1 VNINSPER
9 HLVVTWLCEHGLVKK
24 VLILTAGFGDGHN
37 TAARNVA
44 DALEMISDEV
54 KVEVLDIF
62 QSSLGLLNDIL
73 KKTYLGLTRFAP
85 GVWSGIY
92 SMLDS
97 SAALENNLL
106 AFGNFRDALQQ
117 ILEQA
122 QPDCVI
128 STYQVYA
135 QAIAEI
141 YRDHAERPFRF
152 ITVVTDSISVN
163 SSWFRAPSDYYCVP
177 NEATAQVLLQH
188 GVLPEKVR
196 TFGFP
201 VSPCFAEKRDALLE
215 APIGDGP
222 IKILYIINTGK
233 KKTGKAIER
242 LLKIPRVHLTI
253 ACGRD
258 AELKN
263 KLARRTEDHAER
275 VRLLGWTNQMPRLML
290 KHHLIVTK
298 AGGATVQECIAA
310 RCPMILNQVIPGQEE
325 GNAQLVHDLHAGV
338 VAEKGR
344 DVADWVN
351 KIFEQ
356 DAELWKQ
363 WRQNLLKVA
372 QPDASVRIAELAL
385 QECQRCEPARRLFVS
400 SAPAITTPPPP
411 RRLAAAS
418 KARMLLCDFH
428 IHTNYS
434 DGKMTAPE
442 VVDFYGKRGFDCICI
457 TDHLGDPRRLIG
469 KFGKLLKLTLGP
481 EQMDEYFD
489 VIERERRRAWRK
501 YNMLVMTGLEFNKD
515 GFTRKTSAHLLG
527 IDLKAPVDPALD
539 LPPTITEIH
548 AQGGLAVA
556 SHPHVMKSEWGKNTL
571 YLWENQETFAPLID
585 AWEIANRNNIFTP
598 VGLKRLAFVA
608 NSDFHKPKHI
618 YSWKTLLHS
627 EKDPEAIKECIR
639 KNDHVAITLYRDNLA
654 GENLAVRAEPQRVP
668 LEEPLALGSLSA

>member
-1 VNINSPER
+1 
-9 HLVVTWLCEHGLVKK
+9 VKK

-44 DALEMISDEV
+44 DALETISDEV
-54 KVEVLDIF
+54 KVEVLDVF
-62 QSSLGLLNDIL
+62 QSSLGLLNDVL

-97 SAALENNLL
+97 SARLESNLL
-106 AFGNFRDALQQ
+106 ASGSLRNSLQQ
-117 ILEQA
+117 ILDQS

-128 STYQVYA
+128 STYPVYA
-135 QAIAEI
+135 HAIAEI
-141 YRDHAERPFRF
+141 YRDHSERPFRLV
-152 ITVVTDSISVN
+152 TVVTDSLSVN
-163 SSWFRAPSDYYCVP
+163 SSWFRAPSDCYCVP
-177 NEATAQVLLQH
+177 NEATAQVLRKN
-188 GVLPEKVR
+188 GVLAEKVR
-196 TFGFP
+196 VFGFP
-201 VSPCFAEKRDALLE
+201 VSPYFAEKRDALIE
-215 APIGDGP
+215 APSEDGP
-222 IKILYIINTGK
+222 IKILYIINAGK
-233 KKTGKAIER
+233 KKTGKAVER
-242 LLKIPRVHLTI
+242 LLKMPRVHLTI
-253 ACGRD
+253 TCGRD
-258 AELKN
+258 AELKE
-263 KLARRTEDHAER
+263 KLTRRTEEYIDR

-290 KHHLIVTK
+290 SHHLIVAK
-298 AGGATVQECIAA
+298 AGWATVQECIAA

-325 GNAQLVHDLHAGV
+325 GNAQLVHDLNAGV

-344 DVADWVN
+344 DVADWVD
-351 KIFEQ
+351 KTFEN
-356 DAELWKQ
+356 DSELWKR
-363 WRQNLLKVA
+363 WRENLMKVA
-372 QPDASVRIAELAL
+372 QPDASIRIAELAL
-385 QECQRCEPARRLFVS
+385 NECQRGETPHGLFDS
-400 SAPAITTPPPP
+400 QTPAITTPPPP
-411 RRLAAAS
+411 RSLSGATD
-418 KARMLLCDFH
+418 ARMLLCDFH

-469 KFGKLLKLTLGP
+469 KLSKLLKLTLGP

-501 YNMLVMTGLEFNKD
+501 YNMIVMTGLEFNKD

-527 IDLKAPVDPALD
+527 IDLKAPVNPALD
-539 LPPTITEIH
+539 LPPTIAEIH

-571 YLWENQETFAPLID
+571 YLWENQEIFAPLID

-598 VGLKRLAFVA
+598 VGLKRLAFLA

-618 YSWKTLLHS
+618 YSWKSLLHS

-654 GENLAVRAEPQRVP
+654 GANLAFKMEPQRLP
-668 LEEPLALGSLSA
+668 LEEPLALRSLSA